1 MKKHL
6 RIVIADQSADFS
18 RLLSDR
24 IESEDDIS
32 VAGIAYDGAQ
42 AVELCVNEKPDV
54 LVMDLLL
61 RELDGIAVIRALQE
75 KDMATRVIVVTSFV
89 NDRVAARLSRLGVDW
104 LMPKPC
110 SLNELTARIRDVNA
124 VSTYDFEADI
134 AEVLLGYGLT
144 AGNSGF
150 TYSGVAVKQCIEDK
164 GVLNGVTK
172 VLYPEIGKR
181 YGANSKSVERCIREA
196 IDNAWKF
203 GDVQAR
209 ERYFGSFMQ
218 HLREKPT
225 NKKFISLMAEFVIR
239 KRSGFTDGEQSTTE

>member
-1 MKKHL
+1 MKKRL
-6 RIVIADQSADFS
+6 RIVIADQSADFGK
-18 RLLSDR
+18 LLSDR
-24 IESEDDIS
+24 IETEDDIS
-32 VAGIAYDGAQ
+32 VAGIAYDGSQ
-42 AVELCVNEKPDV
+42 AVELCLNEKPDV

-61 RELDGIAVIRALQE
+61 RELDGIAVIRTLQE
-75 KDMATRVIVVTSFV
+75 NGTAVRVIVVTSFV
-89 NDRVAARLSRLGVDW
+89 NDRVAARLSRLGIDW

-110 SLNELTARIRDVNA
+110 SLSELVARIRDVDA

-134 AEVLLGYGLT
+134 ADVLLAVGLT

-150 TYSGVAVKQCIEDK
+150 TYSGVAIKRCIEDK
-164 GVLNGVTK
+164 GVLSGVTK

-181 YGANSKSVERCIREA
+181 YGANNKSVERCIREA
-196 IDNAWKF
+196 VDNAWKY
-203 GDVQAR
+203 GDAEAR

-239 KRSGFTDGEQSTTE
+239 KRSGLAKDD